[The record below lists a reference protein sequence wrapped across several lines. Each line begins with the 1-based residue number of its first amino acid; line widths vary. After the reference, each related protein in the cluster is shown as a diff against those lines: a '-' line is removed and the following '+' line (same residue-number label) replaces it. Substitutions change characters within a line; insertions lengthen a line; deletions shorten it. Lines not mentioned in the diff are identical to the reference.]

1 MERKQLDKAWNSAR
15 GGREIP
21 NLNIPIVFDPQRIAD
36 WRRIDMSPVREAI
49 AERILREQVLPTYPE
64 YYPGCLFPAPPPPS
78 RWERVCAY
86 LADLFCVHN
95 II

>member
-1 MERKQLDKAWNSAR
+1 MFRQQLNRAWNNAR
-15 GGREIP
+15 GGRQTP
-21 NLNIPIVFDPQRIAD
+21 DLTAPVAD
-36 WRRIDMSPVREAI
+36 WQRIDMSPVRLAI

-78 RWERVCAY
+78 RWERFCAY
-86 LADLFCVHN
+86 LANLFCVHN